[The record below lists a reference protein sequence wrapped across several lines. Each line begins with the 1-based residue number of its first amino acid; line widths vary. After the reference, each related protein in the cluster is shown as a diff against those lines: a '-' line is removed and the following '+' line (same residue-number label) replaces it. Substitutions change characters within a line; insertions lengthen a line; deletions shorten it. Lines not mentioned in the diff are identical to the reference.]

1 MNRRHLHLTLALSVC
16 AMALPSAAAAQQ
28 IPRLENLTEKQQKLL
43 LGHLDRGRTLY
54 ENGEFVDA
62 LDAFQDAY
70 TIFPHPDVLY
80 RVAECQE
87 KMGDDADA
95 IANYKK
101 FLRQSP
107 DAPERKRIEGVISVL
122 ERRLAK
128 RQEAR
133 VYVISEPPGARAFLG
148 SVDLGPTPVGI
159 PVTPGDYD
167 IRVELDGYNK
177 IAENVTISPGK
188 TLELR
193 YKLVPEAAAS
203 GGGQGGGF
211 VLAPAGPGASPVD
224 GMLANPITPWVVG
237 GTGALSLIG
246 SIFFWSASSSAGQQ
260 VDAYDAERR
269 ERLRPDDYDDL
280 VGARNGFGT
289 AGVVTTTL
297 GLALVGGGVALYLLH
312 QDMPDSGGEDEVAP
326 PSEGSAP
333 PATVFAPLIGPDSAG
348 VQVFATF

>member
-1 MNRRHLHLTLALSVC
+1 MNRRHLHLTLALSAC
-16 AMALPSAAAAQQ
+16 ALALPTAAAAQP
-28 IPRLENLTEKQQKLL
+28 IPELGDLTDKQQKIL

-70 TIFPHPDVLY
+70 AIFPHPDVLY

-87 KMGDDADA
+87 KMGEDADA

-133 VYVISEPPGARAFLG
+133 VYVRSEPPGARAYLG

-167 IRVELDGYNK
+167 IRVELEGYKK
-177 IAENVTISPGK
+177 I
-188 TLELR
+188 
-193 YKLVPEAAAS
+193 
-203 GGGQGGGF
+203 
-211 VLAPAGPGASPVD
+211 
-224 GMLANPITPWVVG
+224 
-237 GTGALSLIG
+237 
-246 SIFFWSASSSAGQQ
+246 
-260 VDAYDAERR
+260 
-269 ERLRPDDYDDL
+269 
-280 VGARNGFGT
+280 
-289 AGVVTTTL
+289 
-297 GLALVGGGVALYLLH
+297 
-312 QDMPDSGGEDEVAP
+312 
-326 PSEGSAP
+326 
-333 PATVFAPLIGPDSAG
+333 
-348 VQVFATF
+348 